1 MLTTSL
7 QRLFECGSWVH
18 QSKHFDVLMKH
29 YGKTWET
36 MDESEISFID
46 ILELTDF
53 EFAID
58 CTYSRLDLH
67 KVWREFAIW
76 CCEPLAY
83 YITLPSCKI
92 ALDSASKFI
101 KDEISIDELSTN
113 FRIAYDDQS
122 DDISDHLSLSYCAN
136 RIAMDSANPYIDTC
150 ITNCFNTS
158 ALGMD
163 RLGLP
168 IKFFESKQK
177 AKFVELIT

>member
-29 YGKTWET
+29 YGKTWKT

-122 DDISDHLSLSYCAN
+122 NDISDHLSLSYCAN
-136 RIAMDSANPYIDTC
+136 RIAMDSANPHIDTC

-163 RLGLP
+163 RLGLS
-168 IKFFESKQK
+168 IKSFESKQRT
-177 AKFVELIT
+177 KFISLIS

>member
-7 QRLFECGSWVH
+7 QRLFECGSWIH

-29 YGKTWET
+29 YGKNWET
-36 MDESEISFID
+36 MDESDVSFID
-46 ILELTDF
+46 ILELTDL

-58 CTYSRLDLH
+58 CTSSRQDLH
-67 KVWREFAIW
+67 RTWREFAVW

-83 YITLPSCKI
+83 YITLSSSKI

-101 KDEISIDELSTN
+101 NDEISFDELSTN

-122 DDISDHLSLSYCAN
+122 TDISDHLSLSYCAN
-136 RIAMDSANPYIDTC
+136 RVAMDSANPKIDTC
-150 ITNCFNTS
+150 VANCFNTS

-168 IKFFESKQK
+168 IKLFESKQK
-177 AKFVELIT
+177 IKFISLVS